1 MSRKLVGLPSLSVCV
16 GRRATQEIPPPRR
29 CSLKFLVIAAAVIL
43 AIGALGLWGHP
54 FDISLKEGAACALG
68 AACLLTL
75 ARL

>member
-1 MSRKLVGLPSLSVCV
+1 MSKALVL
-16 GRRATQEIPPPRR
+16 
-29 CSLKFLVIAAAVIL
+29 AAAVIL

-68 AACLLTL
+68 AACLLVL